1 MESLLGAVPV
11 RLYWQRGVRIWRE
24 WVLRQ
29 EEAAAFGSV
38 GQQSNADAVI
48 VLIRRKLGAFC
59 ALHKMTFRSS
69 SELVALCLAV

>member
-11 RLYWQRGVRIWRE
+11 RLYWQRRVRIWRE

-29 EEAAAFGSV
+29 EEEAAFGCVSP
-38 GQQSNADAVI
+38 QSNADAVI
-48 VLIRRKLGAFC
+48 VLNRRKLGAFC

-69 SELVALCLAV
+69 SELVVLRLAV